1 MAFSTIPVL
10 LMGLALHVS
19 AAPPDIRPCQ
29 AVYPSQVFLGDEKTY
44 SSEQSS
50 FWSTIQGAVSPAC
63 FFQPKSAEEVASAVV
78 AARGGICK
86 FAVKSGGHYS
96 FAASTIND
104 GLVVDLARLNK
115 VTVNQ
120 DRQTAFIGPGGR
132 WADVYPTLQKYGLT
146 VPGGRMFGVGVGGL
160 SLGGGISWLSNL
172 HGWTCD
178 NILEYE
184 VVLADGR
191 IIKANSESHKDLFW
205 ALRGGGSNFGIVTK
219 FKFIAYEQGRLWNS
233 KLTFD
238 ADANITAN
246 AAFTTWGDLLA
257 PQDLK
262 SGGVLLWDA
271 HADRQPT
278 GLAIL
283 THADTFAENSH
294 PDVFEGFYE
303 AGPNN
308 VTEGNA
314 FHAEI
319 AEGLVIPGGVTRNS
333 MWTTS
338 FVLDA
343 ELMQSAFDIWSEE
356 SASIASFATQ
366 ELQLQIITRS
376 QLASMKRNG
385 GNPTGLAGKTR
396 PVGFV
401 NLLAMWEK
409 SEDDKHVY
417 QVQQRMENRINAAA
431 EKRGLGSVFKYT
443 NYASQFQ
450 DPFAGYGSDNR
461 KKLLKVAE
469 KYDPEGVFQTLVEGG
484 FKLARGPLHL

>member
-1 MAFSTIPVL
+1 MAFSIIQAL
-10 LMGLALHVS
+10 LMGLAIHVS
-19 AAPPDIRPCQ
+19 AAPQSRPCQ
-29 AVYPSQVFLGDEKTY
+29 AVQYPSQVFLGDETKY
-44 SSEQSS
+44 SSEQTS
-50 FWSTIQGAVSPAC
+50 FWSTIQGAVSPTC
-63 FFQPKSAEEVASAVV
+63 FFQPESAEEVASAVV
-78 AARGGICK
+78 AARGGTCK

-96 FAASTIND
+96 FTASTIAG

-115 VTVNQ
+115 VTVSQ
-120 DRQTAFIGPGGR
+120 DRQTAAIEPGGR
-132 WADVYPTLQKYGLT
+132 WADVYPILQKYGLT

-184 VVLADGR
+184 VVLADGCV
-191 IIKANSESHKDLFW
+191 ITANPKSHKDLFW
-205 ALRGGGSNFGIVTK
+205 ALRGGGSNFGVVTK
-219 FKFIAYEQGRLWNS
+219 FKFIAYEQGRLWNGN
-233 KLTFD
+233 LRFD
-238 ADANITAN
+238 ADANVTAN

-257 PQDLK
+257 PKDLK

-271 HADRQPT
+271 HADGPPT

-294 PDVFEGFYE
+294 PEVFDRFYE
-303 AGPNN
+303 VGPNN

-356 SASIASFATQ
+356 SASIASFAAQ
-366 ELQLQIITRS
+366 QLQLQIFTRS
-376 QLASMKRNG
+376 QLAFMKRNG
-385 GNPTGLAGKTR
+385 GNPTGMAKETR

-401 NLLAMWEK
+401 NLLTMWEK

-417 QVQQRMENRINAAA
+417 QVQQRMEDRINAAA
-431 EKRGLGSVFKYT
+431 KKRGLDSIFKYT

-450 DPFAGYGSDNR
+450 DPFAGYGSDN
-461 KKLLKVAE
+461 KKQLLKIAK

-484 FKLARGPLHL
+484 FKLSRGPPHL